1 VTIAPAYK
9 HQRPELSA
17 IDDLAR
23 FHYRRM
29 EAVIVA
35 DFLRPAS
42 GARRLRAADISAR
55 FRPPGFSMRTC
66 FPTSRQAIAI
76 ADTAC
81 GVATVG
87 CGLIG
92 QKRTTAISV
101 LGHRMML
108 AVDRSRTRAVEL
120 AEPVRARATTDVHD
134 AVEVEDIDAVVKTSL
149 CASTSGYRCKQSQ
162 RSQTALMSL
171 PVTSRSFS
179 DR

>member
-42 GARRLRAADISAR
+42 GARRFAR
-55 FRPPGFSMRTC
+55 GGYFGKVPSTWLFDENVLSD
-66 FPTSRQAIAI
+66 FQA
-76 ADTAC
+76 
-81 GVATVG
+81 
-87 CGLIG
+87 
-92 QKRTTAISV
+92 
-101 LGHRMML
+101 
-108 AVDRSRTRAVEL
+108 
-120 AEPVRARATTDVHD
+120 
-134 AVEVEDIDAVVKTSL
+134 
-149 CASTSGYRCKQSQ
+149 GYR
-162 RSQTALMSL
+162 
-171 PVTSRSFS
+171 